1 MHNAILRQYKTSPI
15 SRGFRLNLAQAEEF
29 ARIVVNEAGVQVPT
43 LRTWVRLLSGGNQQR
58 LLARR
63 ETMKAD
69 RLLVAVHPTRG
80 LDLVATSELRQGIVD
95 YRNNGGAVLL
105 ISEDLDEVLMLSD
118 RVVVMYGGRI
128 VGESA
133 ALSHDRE
140 YIGLLMGGG
149 GLKPGE
155 RP

>member
-1 MHNAILRQYKTSPI
+1 
-15 SRGFRLNLAQAEEF
+15 
-29 ARIVVNEAGVQVPT
+29 
-43 LRTWVRLLSGGNQQR
+43 
-58 LLARR
+58 LLAKR

-80 LDLVATSELRQGIVD
+80 LDLVATSELRQSIVD

-105 ISEDLDEVLMLSD
+105 ISEDLDEVLMISD

-155 RP
+155 RL